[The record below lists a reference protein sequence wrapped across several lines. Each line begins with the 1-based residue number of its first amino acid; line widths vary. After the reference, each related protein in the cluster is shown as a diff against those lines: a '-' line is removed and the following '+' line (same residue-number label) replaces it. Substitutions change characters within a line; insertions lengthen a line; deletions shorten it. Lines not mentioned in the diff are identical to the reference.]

1 MVVNPI
7 TIASVPRALVV
18 RTVELFEI
26 LSRAQPRDERQD
38 EPRQPST
45 IRGHLQGALIKRNL
59 PSFQPGAAVYYGF
72 ATGAVGFPHFM
83 KTQHFWAP

>member
-7 TIASVPRALVV
+7 TVASVPRSLVV

-26 LSRAQPRDERQD
+26 LIRSRPRDERQD
-38 EPRQPST
+38 EPRQLST
-45 IRGHLQGALIKRNL
+45 IRGHLQGASIERNV

-72 ATGAVGFPHFM
+72 TTGAVGFPHFM